1 MSPTLYRFTSA
12 EGLIHLLDR
21 TTITTTS
28 NNTSHIATS
37 AASQH
42 LEVHTVHGTHLTLN
56 GTAPVVSDYATKEIS
71 SFNHLVVDFDETIT
85 DHDTT
90 SSFDTLACRVRP
102 GTDYQEPQMSWDEI
116 LQAYLDDLEKVD
128 ISDLCHLNRPL
139 DPPSAQG
146 SAGEA
151 PTVVVSSPQGLEQ
164 EGGSQLHHPQPK
176 SDSPP
181 FKTTTAP
188 KHTIQPPS
196 KQHHLLD
203 PKVRE
208 LQCHIDGRTFT
219 PEPELPVPKIPS
231 LQPWI
236 HSQVRKRAVEK
247 VSLDRVYE
255 SGNLVGLTRS
265 QIRQFGREHIKLRPG
280 MVAFLKAF
288 VQEQDRLEK
297 EAQDKEL
304 QAGAMGGNE
313 GSGSGKAAPSKH
325 TRGQLWILS
334 VNWSQDLIRGA
345 MDQVFGS
352 EEYTSR
358 YLPDSNLICSN
369 LEYAEE
375 GHETLARRR
384 KSDAAPTGNMMDDN
398 NNNNN
403 KNKQDGDNPCIHH
416 TSGKVDA
423 CILTGTDKLHAFR
436 DIQRRY
442 AMHHDLAPSE
452 IKWAYFGDST
462 TDLGCLVEAD
472 LGIIIGKSK
481 SLLSECER
489 CGIQVVDI
497 IERKQS
503 A

>member
-288 VQEQDRLEK
+288 VQE
-297 EAQDKEL
+297 
-304 QAGAMGGNE
+304 
-313 GSGSGKAAPSKH
+313 
-325 TRGQLWILS
+325 
-334 VNWSQDLIRGA
+334 
-345 MDQVFGS
+345 
-352 EEYTSR
+352 

-384 KSDAAPTGNMMDDN
+384 KSDAAPTGNMMNDN